1 MATWPVSHTR
11 VKYYPWPGITWG
23 GNVNVGSGGIKLL
36 NYLNRLL
43 QLSQTQPRP
52 DHVYGWLPT
61 SVFGGNG
68 LGWYPGQTAFGN
80 DTEGRW
86 RRTFAHELGHN
97 RNIGHW
103 DATIRFHGFDVAA
116 REVREDTKLD
126 FMVPGRLENE
136 AWIAPE
142 LYTYLH
148 GKIVM
153 AAEQDI
159 TPAQAVA
166 DEYLLASGLINQDG
180 AVSFDAFYRQAQT
193 DPLDNPPD
201 GTAYCLELYDAG
213 NTKLSSQ
220 CFDVSYG
227 FGDSTMPVT
236 TAPFALSV
244 PYPPTAKK
252 IVLNKG
258 GATVATRMIS
268 KNGPTVSVSLPSG
281 GVVKTV
287 NWTANDLDGDT
298 LSYSVLYSNDNK
310 QSWYAVATDLNAT
323 TYGLDTGTL
332 PGGTKAFVR
341 ILASDGVNTGQADAG
356 PFVVAG
362 KPPTAI
368 INSPVSE
375 AAFAPGE
382 NVLFAGDGFDPEDGS
397 LPEDSLTWTSD
408 QDGALGSGR
417 TLERSNLREGQHTIT
432 LTVVDSL
439 GNQDTDSIIVYIRR
453 STYALYLP
461 LVRKSLAPTPTP
473 TPTRTRTPTPTPT
486 APASGGIYGRVT
498 YHGLAA
504 PNLTLELSHWDG
516 EEWTT
521 SDIRVTGA
529 DGRYS
534 FPNAATLGADEIYS
548 VDYGN
553 TPSQPNPGPG
563 YLWSWSGN
571 LIAAYTAGQSVAG
584 GDFDVADIALVSP
597 TDGASVT
604 LPANFCW
611 TPRGI
616 AGDNYRLA
624 IWDVDEDKVALTD
637 YLGEVPCATLTGLPS
652 SRPSG
657 REYRWY
663 VVVNRGADPNA
674 APDNFGISY
683 GDRLV
688 TINSSTAAGREDAG
702 GQQLVPLVGD
712 RAPAK

>member
-1 MATWPVSHTR
+1 MAFRNGVEVNTNIINQAVLFDDGSHGDATAGDGRFTNNAVGASASAPLGPHTIRVKTEVRAADGRRHATALDVAQLDVVTTAPPGMGTCTPTPTATASATPTRTPTPTWTPTRTSTPTVSPTPTRTPTPTVGLPDLTISRLEVNQAIQNNDNSIPLIASKRTVVRTYVGLASSMPIGSVTAQLKGYRGATLLGTVAPFNPGGRITVVQPIDWRQINHTLNFEVPFGWLTGDVRLEVEVNNDRAVAESNYGNNTSSFNARFVDGGDLRIAWLPIHYVTGGYTGPHDPSARVAKGEAWLKATWPVSHTR

-23 GNVNVGSGGIKLL
+23 GNVNVGTGGIKLL

-43 QLSQTQPRP
+43 QLSQTRPRP

-68 LGWYPGQTAFGN
+68 LGWYPGLTAFGN

-268 KNGPTVSVSLPSG
+268 NNGPTVSVSLPSG
-281 GVVKTV
+281 GLVKTV

-310 QSWYAVATDLNAT
+310 QNRGMPWRPISTPPRTAWTRAHCPAGRMPSCASWPAT
-323 TYGLDTGTL
+323 
-332 PGGTKAFVR
+332 
-341 ILASDGVNTGQADAG
+341 ASTRARRTRGR
-356 PFVVAG
+356 
-362 KPPTAI
+362 
-368 INSPVSE
+368 SSWPVSRPPPSSTRRS
-375 AAFAPGE
+375 ARRPSRRA
-382 NVLFAGDGFDPEDGS
+382 
-397 LPEDSLTWTSD
+397 
-408 QDGALGSGR
+408 R
-417 TLERSNLREGQHTIT
+417 TCSSRGMAS
-432 LTVVDSL
+432 
-439 GNQDTDSIIVYIRR
+439 IRR
-453 STYALYLP
+453 M
-461 LVRKSLAPTPTP
+461 VHCPT
-473 TPTRTRTPTPTPT
+473 TR
-486 APASGGIYGRVT
+486 
-498 YHGLAA
+498 
-504 PNLTLELSHWDG
+504 
-516 EEWTT
+516 
-521 SDIRVTGA
+521 
-529 DGRYS
+529 
-534 FPNAATLGADEIYS
+534 
-548 VDYGN
+548 
-553 TPSQPNPGPG
+553 
-563 YLWSWSGN
+563 
-571 LIAAYTAGQSVAG
+571 
-584 GDFDVADIALVSP
+584 
-597 TDGASVT
+597 
-604 LPANFCW
+604 
-611 TPRGI
+611 
-616 AGDNYRLA
+616 
-624 IWDVDEDKVALTD
+624 
-637 YLGEVPCATLTGLPS
+637 
-652 SRPSG
+652 
-657 REYRWY
+657 
-663 VVVNRGADPNA
+663 
-674 APDNFGISY
+674 
-683 GDRLV
+683 
-688 TINSSTAAGREDAG
+688 
-702 GQQLVPLVGD
+702 
-712 RAPAK
+712 